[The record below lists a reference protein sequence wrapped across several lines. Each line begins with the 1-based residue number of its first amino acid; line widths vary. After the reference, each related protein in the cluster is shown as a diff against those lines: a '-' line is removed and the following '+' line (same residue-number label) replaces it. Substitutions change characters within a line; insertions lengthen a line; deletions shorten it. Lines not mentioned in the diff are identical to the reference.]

1 MGWASNQ
8 LSKAERWV
16 AVGPSKARLLL
27 GAMVGVPIL
36 LGGCGASSPASP
48 TQRPAPTVPS
58 DGGLAGTW
66 TYADASQVVTIR
78 FDTKGTSDAAKAAEA
93 CRAGVNGAPVLW
105 VMVSAENKTGD
116 HSSLGIVTIVSGD
129 GSQYETESAVGA
141 LNPWYV
147 NAPESTARADCVTT
161 NQALAQ
167 SQYGSDIAPGATYA
181 TLDYLPMTVTSVKSV
196 TAYGKGSL
204 PITLTYGP

>member
-1 MGWASNQ
+1 MRLIDLPADGHGARLRFQNSPVRPTRRRDRLHSSRSQLATTATWLQSGRRPRQDGRRMGWASNQ

-129 GSQYETESAVGA
+129 GHQYESE
-141 LNPWYV
+141 
-147 NAPESTARADCVTT
+147 
-161 NQALAQ
+161 
-167 SQYGSDIAPGATYA
+167 
-181 TLDYLPMTVTSVKSV
+181 
-196 TAYGKGSL
+196 
-204 PITLTYGP
+204 